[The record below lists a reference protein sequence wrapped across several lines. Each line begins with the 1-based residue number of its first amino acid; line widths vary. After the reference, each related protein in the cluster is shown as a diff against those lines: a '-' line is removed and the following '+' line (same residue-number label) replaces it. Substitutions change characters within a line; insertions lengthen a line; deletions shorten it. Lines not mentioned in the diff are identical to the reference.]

1 MNSSNR
7 SYSHWSTQSG
17 LVDHAKMREMNLA
30 LILSSLREH
39 GRLSRSQL
47 AKITGLTKATVSSL
61 IKELI
66 DRKFVR
72 EIGLTNSPIGRPS
85 IELELDPE
93 GGTIIGAE
101 IGVDFVSVILTNFRA
116 EVLWRAHEDTTAL
129 RGEQQPIL
137 DCTAGMIRQAIAWGE
152 QRGGELLGLGLGVP
166 GLVDVDSGR
175 LLFAPNLRW
184 KDVPLRDI
192 LEEQFHFLVQV
203 DNEANLA
210 ALGESYFGAGRD
222 SDFVLFVS
230 SGVGLGGG
238 IVYHKEI
245 LQGASGFA
253 GEIGHMTM
261 DPNGLRC
268 NCGNVGCWE
277 TLVSQ
282 GAVFRRVTGM
292 IAAGWPSLL
301 VDLAGGELERL
312 SIPLVVEAAQQG
324 DQVALEALRETGRY
338 LGIGIAN
345 LINAF
350 NPELVVFGGIL
361 SRAQEFLLPTMR
373 EEVSRRALL
382 WSQDKTRLAIARHG
396 TDACA
401 IGGVA
406 SVYHRL
412 LSQPTLKR

>member
-1 MNSSNR
+1 MYSSNSNP
-7 SYSHWSTQSG
+7 SYWAIQPG

-39 GRLSRSQL
+39 QRLSRSQL
-47 AKITGLTKATVSSL
+47 SQITGLTKATVSSL
-61 IKELI
+61 IKELM

-72 EIGLTNSPIGRPS
+72 EIGLSNSPVGRPS

-93 GGTIIGAE
+93 AGYIIGAE
-101 IGVDFVSVILTNFRA
+101 IGVDFVSVILTNFSA
-116 EVLWRAHEDTTAL
+116 EIQWRAQEDTTAL
-129 RGEQQPIL
+129 KGERTAVL
-137 DCTAGMIRQAIAWGE
+137 DCMVELIRRAAAQAE
-152 QRGGELLGLGLGVP
+152 QRGMELLGLGLGVP
-166 GLVDVDSGR
+166 GLVDVNSGR
-175 LLFAPNLRW
+175 LLFAPNLGW
-184 KDVPLRDI
+184 KDVPLRAI
-192 LEEQFHFLVQV
+192 LEEQFHFLVHV

-222 SDFVLFVS
+222 SNFVLFVS

-238 IVYHKEI
+238 IVYHQEI
-245 LQGASGFA
+245 LQGANGLA

-261 DPNGLRC
+261 DPDGLTC
-268 NCGNVGCWE
+268 NCGNQGCWE

-282 GAVFRRVTGM
+282 GAVFRRVAEM
-292 IAAGWPSLL
+292 AAGGRET
-301 VDLAGGELERL
+301 VLAGQTV
-312 SIPLVVEAAQQG
+312 SIPRVVAAAEQG
-324 DQVALEALRETGRY
+324 DAVALDALRETGRY

-361 SRAQEFLLPTMR
+361 SRAKDFLLPVIQ

-382 WSQDKTRLAIARHG
+382 WSQDKMNIVIARHG

-401 IGGVA
+401 IGGVS

-412 LSQPTLKR
+412 LSQPTLKH

>member
-1 MNSSNR
+1 MNSSIR
-7 SYSHWSTQSG
+7 STSHWSVQPG

-30 LILSSLREH
+30 LILSYLREH
-39 GRLSRSQL
+39 RRLSRSQL

-61 IKELI
+61 VKELI

-72 EIGLTNSPIGRPS
+72 EIGLSSRAIGRPS
-85 IELELDPE
+85 IALELNPE
-93 GGTIIGAE
+93 AGYIIGSE
-101 IGVDFVSVILTNFRA
+101 IGVDFVSVLLTNFSAEPLFRA
-116 EVLWRAHEDTTAL
+116 SEDTTAL
-129 RGEQQPIL
+129 QGERQAVL
-137 DCTAGMIRQAIAWGE
+137 DCTLGLVRRAMDQVE

-175 LLFAPNLRW
+175 LLFAPNLGW

-192 LEEQFHFLVQV
+192 LEEQFHFPVHV

-210 ALGESYFGAGRD
+210 ALGESYFGAGRELN
-222 SDFVLFVS
+222 FVLFVS

-238 IVYHKEI
+238 IVYHKEV
-245 LQGASGFA
+245 LQGASGLA

-268 NCGNVGCWE
+268 NCGNMGCWE

-282 GAVFRRVTGM
+282 GAVFRRVAEM
-292 IAAGWPSLL
+292 AASGRQS
-301 VDLAGGELERL
+301 VLAERVL
-312 SIPLVVEAAQQG
+312 TIPLVVEAAGQG
-324 DQVALEALRETGRY
+324 DRVALEALRETGRY

-361 SRAQEFLLPTMR
+361 SRAQEFLLPPIQ

-382 WSQDKTRLAIARHG
+382 WSQDKTRLVIARHG